1 MKYCVNCGTKI
12 NGKFCSNCG
21 AKVENEQTSKEITPE
36 IQEYIYNQMNNKKN
50 HNGYRIST
58 GIIMIVVSAFLLFA
72 AIYLD
77 SVKSDPFR
85 YYDYNKLFMAL
96 NTNVTFALTI
106 PALLVLTGGILS
118 IVSKKNNNLLL
129 VSGILYLVAA
139 LCNMMAISDISILFI
154 LACTFGII
162 NIVFYSK
169 AR

>member
-1 MKYCVNCGTKI
+1 MN
-12 NGKFCSNCG
+12 
-21 AKVENEQTSKEITPE
+21 AKKQ
-36 IQEYIYNQMNNKKN
+36 

-58 GIIMIVVSAFLLFA
+58 GIIMIVISSFVLFA
-72 AIYLD
+72 ALVLTSNKS
-77 SVKSDPFR
+77 SVYSR
-85 YYDYNKLFMAL
+85 YITIDYDAL
-96 NTNVTFALTI
+96 TTAILFALTL
-106 PALLVLTGGILS
+106 PGLCTLAGGILS

-139 LCNMMAISDISILFI
+139 LVNMLAITDISILFI